1 MATIPKDPQLAH
13 RMYELMVTE
22 IYKAELRQGD
32 AFIDLGANIGHHT
45 WQMAEAVGSDGAG
58 FAIEPVSE
66 FGERVR
72 NVLHQKSI
80 EWVDVVN
87 SAAADYSGTTKFFV
101 QPDHIGWSSM
111 FPDHVHP
118 ADADVEAQEIE
129 VAVGRIDDLVT
140 IPEGKKLGAIKV
152 DVENAEFPALRGT
165 AELMAQHRPVV
176 IFENNPKEAARRGSY
191 EVGEFLDF
199 FHKLD
204 YQVWSLPLALM
215 ETAEQWA
222 DCKSTYYV
230 ALPEPRTEA
239 QIEFRYGLE
248 AVHDRLVNLPS

>member
-66 FGERVR
+66 FGERVK
-72 NVLHQKSI
+72 NVLNQKSI
-80 EWVDVVN
+80 TCVEVIN
-87 SAAADYSGTTKFFV
+87 SAAADHTGTTKFYV

-111 FPDHVHP
+111 FADHVHP
-118 ADADVEAQEIE
+118 ADADTEAQEIE
-129 VAVGRIDDLVT
+129 VAVGRIDDLVS
-140 IPEGKKLGAIKV
+140 IPEGVKLGAIKV

-165 AELMAQHRPVV
+165 SELIAQHRPVIV
-176 IFENNPKEAARRGSY
+176 FENNPKEAARRGSY

-204 YQVWSLPLALM
+204 YQVWSLPLEPI

-222 DCKSTYYV
+222 ACKSTYYV
-230 ALPEPRTEA
+230 ALPEVRSEA
-239 QIEFRYGLE
+239 QIEARYGLE
-248 AVHDRLVNLPS
+248 AIYERLVAI